1 MTETSCIVTSNAATF
16 LLITRDKSNWQTLV
30 LQGKSLLYWLLARSS
45 LTSLPSDFT
54 MLRTRTDPT
63 PTK

>member
-30 LQGKSLLYWLLARSS
+30 LQGKVTVVLASEVLVRSS
-45 LTSLPSDFT
+45 LS
-54 MLRTRTDPT
+54 
-63 PTK
+63 